1 VALRYRDQ
9 ANNYNQDDILILDNK
24 DSKLWK
30 VPLVNRDLRAYE
42 YQATVFYSDGVTRT
56 EDWRSSDSKVLPVGD
71 PYGFRLQ
78 ISPYLLKNSPVA
90 FGTIHLLFH
99 DPLASIRV
107 EKTFEIMDFSKPLFW
122 RFRLGSPDRHTYKYQ
137 VTLFKTDGTEVKLP
151 ESEASQEV
159 LVLRP
164 PAL

>member
-1 VALRYRDQ
+1 
-9 ANNYNQDDILILDNK
+9 
-24 DSKLWK
+24 
-30 VPLVNRDLRAYE
+30 
-42 YQATVFYSDGVTRT
+42 
-56 EDWRSSDSKVLPVGD
+56 
-71 PYGFRLQ
+71 
-78 ISPYLLKNSPVA
+78 
-90 FGTIHLLFH
+90 
-99 DPLASIRV
+99 
-107 EKTFEIMDFSKPLFW
+107 MDFSKKLFW